1 MKKTMLVGLCLLTL
15 LSLVLSACGF
25 TFTTGDSDSESIAQT
40 MVALSATQTAI
51 AMSQTEGGQETEE
64 AVVPEE
70 TIEETEETEIIEET
84 EEPVVEVTHN
94 ITPGEPGWIYK
105 WFYDTDSSKNASS
118 GYVTGGDDFVAN
130 LYERP
135 FTESEMVYRPDIDI
149 KKTEISSD
157 DTFYYV
163 IITLSGEHPDGELQA
178 AYGVEIDEDRDGRG
192 DLLVVADH
200 PTSTTWS
207 IDGVGV
213 YRDSNNDVGG
223 SSIMRPDSG
232 YAGNGY
238 DQVVFSKDMLDD
250 PDAAWARIST
260 STPPTV
266 TFAFKKS
273 LVGMGTFVWGV
284 WAADSLLDPA
294 LIDLHDNFTES
305 EAGSPYQSHSTYP
318 LKSLNLVDNTCRET
332 YGFDAT
338 TPIMG
343 LCYVPEEPT
352 ATPEPTAEPTS
363 APAPVTISGVAYD
376 DNNNDGDRD
385 PGEPTTIYSILVYL
399 YPNAACSGS
408 IRVTGAKTF
417 SWSGLPAGTYCV
429 KITGGGSMTT
439 PSQYVFTLSPGQSRY
454 VEFGF
459 YVIQ

>member
-15 LSLVLSACGF
+15 LSFVLSACGF
-25 TFTTGDSDSESIAQT
+25 TFTTGDSDSESVAQT
-40 MVALSATQTAI
+40 MVALSATQTAM
-51 AMSQTEGGQETEE
+51 AEAQPEGGEETEE

-70 TIEETEETEIIEET
+70 SVEETEEAQET
-84 EEPVVEVTHN
+84 EEPFVEVTHN

-105 WFYDTDSSKNASS
+105 WFYDTDSSKNASN

-135 FTESEMVYRPDIDI
+135 FTESEMVYRPDVDI
-149 KKTEISSD
+149 KKAEISSD

-163 IITLSGEHPDGELQA
+163 IITLSGEHPDGGLQA

-200 PTSTTWS
+200 PTSTSWG
-207 IDGVGV
+207 IDGVSV

-223 SSIMRPDSG
+223 SSIMRPDSS
-232 YAGNGY
+232 YAGDGY

-250 PDAAWARIST
+250 PDAAWARMST
-260 STPPTV
+260 GTPLTV

-284 WAADSLLDPA
+284 WSADSLLDPA
-294 LIDLHDNFTES
+294 QIDLHDNFTES

-318 LKSLNLVDNTCRET
+318 LKALNLVDNTCRET
-332 YGFDAT
+332 FGFDPT
-338 TPIMG
+338 TPIAG

-352 ATPEPTAEPTS
+352 PEPTPEPTQRPTT
-363 APAPVTISGVAYD
+363 APEPVTIYGIAFD
-376 DNNNDGDRD
+376 DSNNNGVYNT
-385 PGEPTTIYSILVYL
+385 GEPYTIYNVTIYL
-399 YPNAACSGS
+399 YPNTSCSGA
-408 IRVTGAKTF
+408 IRSTTVRAF
-417 SWSGLPAGTYCV
+417 NWSGLPAGPYCV
-429 KITGGGSMTT
+429 RIVGGSNPTT
-439 PSQYVFTLSPGQSRY
+439 PTQYTFTLSPGQSRF
-454 VEFGF
+454 VPFGF